1 MILGMS
7 LATFTLAHVFI
18 SLLGIASGLIV
29 MERLLRNRA
38 LGLSNTIFLVTTI
51 ATSVT
56 GFLLP
61 FKAFG
66 PPHVI
71 GAISLA
77 ILAVAVFALLAGNLI
92 GPWRWIYVVTAV
104 IALYLNVFVGV
115 VQAFQK
121 VGRLRMLAPTQ
132 SEPPFALAQGAVLLF
147 FVILG
152 LVALLRFRPP
162 TA

>member
-1 MILGMS
+1 MVLGMS
-7 LATFTLAHVFI
+7 LATFTLVHVLI

-56 GFLLP
+56 GFLFP

-66 PPHVI
+66 PPHAI
-71 GAISLA
+71 GAISLV
-77 ILAVAVFALLAGNLI
+77 ILAVAVFALHAGNLI
-92 GPWRWIYVVTAV
+92 GPWRWIYLVTAV
-104 IALYLNVFVGV
+104 IALYFNVFVGV

-121 VGRLRMLAPTQ
+121 IGRLRVLAPTQ

-152 LVALLRFRPP
+152 LVALRRFRPP